1 MKQSSVLT
9 KQIIKYCLLQGH
21 YVMRINNIPYGSGRF
36 KKNIVTKGIADIQG
50 CTGKVLK
57 IDGRDYTSGTK
68 LCIETKT
75 TDKQSKEQKDFEV
88 NITKR
93 GGIYILAKKLEDV
106 TEAI

>member
-1 MKQSSVLT
+1 MSKASELT
-9 KQIIKYCLLQGH
+9 KEILKYCIEAGH
-21 YVMRINNIPYGSGRF
+21 YTVRINNIPYGSGRF